1 MTLKNKKILIIVG
14 GGIAAYKA
22 LDLIRLLKKNNV
34 IIKTILTKSGREFV
48 TPLSIT
54 TLTKSKTF
62 EDMFDRNSEAEIDHI
77 SLSRWADLII
87 VLPTTAN
94 FMRSRKVFFRAQG
107 LRPRTRYFPYLGRRS
122 IDAFAK
128 GETSYTRFGTTSV
141 EIGNL
146 FFDDIVNYSVANANT
161 VYEDEIRGLQETAK
175 QIQRDMIASIDPSL
189 VYEHDFNLKVTPLSI
204 RTIDFTE
211 SDMERIVESYLKGET
226 PIPCVQCNQTVK
238 FKDLFEVAK
247 DLNADA
253 LITGHYVKSIT
264 KNNSTDMYRAIDQN
278 RDQSYFLFNTT
289 KEQLDYLRF
298 PLGGLLKNQTRDI
311 AKKLNLNVADKP
323 DSQDIC
329 FVPNGDYASVIERF
343 KPNSFKKGNIKN
355 LDGKV
360 IGVHDGIINYTIG
373 QRKGIKIADTDA
385 LYVLMINSDKNEIIV
400 GPKDKLGKKEIEIKN
415 LNLLVKKEEFENNI
429 FVKVRSTGKLLRAKV
444 NLNLNN
450 KGIVILEN
458 AEEGISPGQACVF
471 YSKDSY
477 GDKVLGGGWITS

>member
-1 MTLKNKKILIIVG
+1 MNNDLNSIGLDKKPSDTTVVVAMSGGVDSSTVAGMMKKEGFNVIGITLKLYDDGKEVAASKQCCSGQDIMDAKRVAQKLDIEHKVLYYQNKFKQG
-14 GGIAAYKA
+14 
-22 LDLIRLLKKNNV
+22 V
-34 IIKTILTKSGREFV
+34 I
-48 TPLSIT
+48 
-54 TLTKSKTF
+54 
-62 EDMFDRNSEAEIDHI
+62 D
-77 SLSRWADLII
+77 
-87 VLPTTAN
+87 N
-94 FMRSRKVFFRAQG
+94 F
-107 LRPRTRYFPYLGRRS
+107 
-122 IDAFAK
+122 
-128 GETSYTRFGTTSV
+128 
-141 EIGNL
+141 
-146 FFDDIVNYSVANANT
+146 
-161 VYEDEIRGLQETAK
+161 
-175 QIQRDMIASIDPSL
+175 
-189 VYEHDFNLKVTPLSI
+189 
-204 RTIDFTE
+204 
-211 SDMERIVESYLKGET
+211 VESYLKGET

-238 FKDLFEVAK
+238 FKDLFEVSK
-247 DLNADA
+247 DLKADA

-298 PLGGLLKNQTRDI
+298 PLGDLLKNQTRDI

-329 FVPNGDYASVIERF
+329 FVPNGNYASVIEKF

-360 IGVHDGIINYTIG
+360 IGVHDGIINFTIG
-373 QRKGIKIADTDA
+373 QRKGIKIADTEA

-444 NLNLNN
+444 NLDLNN
-450 KGIVILEN
+450 KGIVILEK